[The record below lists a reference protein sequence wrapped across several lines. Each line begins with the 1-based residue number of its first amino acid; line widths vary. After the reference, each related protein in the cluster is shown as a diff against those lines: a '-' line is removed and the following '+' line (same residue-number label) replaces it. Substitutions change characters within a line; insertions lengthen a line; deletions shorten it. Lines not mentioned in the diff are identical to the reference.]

1 VRGYSIR
8 NRLCL
13 NLVGGTINKSEV
25 SVVKKKQIQVAGHT
39 ITQLTETEYEAEN
52 KGQNLDFYFD
62 TGHPNAVEVFVFD
75 SLIPTQGDQD
85 PHVTVFYAADL
96 EEAVSK
102 AMALTRRAL
111 EESSRYYNVVQ
122 RLRDIAN
129 RLTAAPDVDSK
140 AILFPGW
147 HEDFE
152 GDHEQLIREAASAIL
167 AAGVE
172 PDKGKYV
179 SQKAVAALLH
189 YIADMME
196 LTSSPKRGAVIMRVF
211 P

>member
-1 VRGYSIR
+1 MLEVFKEREASI
-8 NRLCL
+8 
-13 NLVGGTINKSEV
+13 VEKTPI
-25 SVVKKKQIQVAGHT
+25 QIAGHT

-52 KGQNLDFYFD
+52 KEQSLDFYFD

-75 SLIPTQGDQD
+75 SRIPTQGDQD
-85 PHVTVFYAADL
+85 PYITVFYAANL

-102 AMALTRRAL
+102 AMALTRRGL
-111 EESSRYYNVVQ
+111 EGSSRYYNVVQ

-129 RLTAAPDVDSK
+129 RLEVAPDIDSK

-152 GDHEQLIREAASAIL
+152 GDREQLIREAASAIL

-172 PDKGKYV
+172 PDEGKYV

-196 LTSSPKRGAVIMRVF
+196 
-211 P
+211 